1 LSELYLLFPSLHPGL
16 RLQRALWSCKD
27 FEESN
32 RNILRRRC
40 GLEMKCIHERVI
52 AIFIMLHAPLAA
64 LSQQAPAA
72 PEQPWQATPK
82 TQPSVP
88 PPHVPTFVP
97 DPLKIYTLPELVDIA
112 EQNNPDT
119 RVAWENAKAR
129 AADLG
134 VSKASLYP
142 TLAALALA
150 QTYRI
155 DLFFSPDYY
164 RQTVGT
170 FSPTLV
176 LDYIIFDFGRRLQ
189 VVAIS
194 RSNLL
199 AANFLFNDTHRKI
212 IFQVMAAYYRVLNS
226 KGQEDA
232 QEANLKNAQTVQAAA
247 EARLHEGL
255 ATLPDVL
262 EARSAAAQA
271 DYDLQAAIG
280 ATEIAHGDL
289 ATALGISP
297 TSRFQVEGIQHL
309 TIPQDLTDTVETS
322 IDRAL
327 AQRPDLMQ
335 QVEQLRAAGAEIKA
349 AKTAYLPTLSIDG
362 SGGLS
367 RSYGQQNLTPGV
379 YSPTQETWDARL
391 SLTWNL
397 FDGFARE
404 NRLARAKAD
413 QKQAAAE
420 VDAIRDQVENQ
431 VWSAYST
438 ARTALRQQKAAA
450 ALLAA
455 ASESYD
461 AALQSYN
468 FGVRSQIDVVSAQR
482 TLAVARTAD
491 VSARTQLLTGI
502 AALAFQT
509 GDLLHHAKGP

>member
-1 LSELYLLFPSLHPGL
+1 
-16 RLQRALWSCKD
+16 
-27 FEESN
+27 
-32 RNILRRRC
+32 
-40 GLEMKCIHERVI
+40 MKCIHERVI
-52 AIFIMLHAPLAA
+52 AIFIMLHAPLVA

-72 PEQPWQATPK
+72 PEQPWQTTPK
-82 TQPSVP
+82 MQPSLP
-88 PPHVPTFVP
+88 PPHVPAFVP

-112 EQNNPDT
+112 ERNNPDT

-150 QTYRI
+150 DSDRTDI
-155 DLFFSPDYY
+155 FFTPDWI
-164 RQTVGT
+164 RQTTGT

-199 AANFLFNDTHRKI
+199 AANFSFNDIHRKI
-212 IFQVMAAYYRVLNS
+212 IFQVMEAYYRVLNS

-247 EARLHEGL
+247 EARLQEGL

-297 TSRFQVEGIQHL
+297 TSQFQVEGIQHL
-309 TIPQDLTDTVETS
+309 TIPQDLTDAVETS

-327 AQRPDLMQ
+327 AQRPDLME

-362 SGGLS
+362 SGGLA
-367 RSYGQQNLTPGV
+367 RTYGQQNLAPGV

-468 FGVRSQIDVVSAQR
+468 FGLRSQIDVVSAQR

>member
-1 LSELYLLFPSLHPGL
+1 
-16 RLQRALWSCKD
+16 
-27 FEESN
+27 
-32 RNILRRRC
+32 
-40 GLEMKCIHERVI
+40 MKCFQERVFV
-52 AIFIMLHAPLAA
+52 IFVMLCAPLIAV
-64 LSQQAPAA
+64 SQQAPAA
-72 PEQPWQATPK
+72 PDRPWKGTPK
-82 TQPSVP
+82 MQPGVP
-88 PPHVPTFVP
+88 PRHSPVFVP
-97 DPLKIYTLPELVDIA
+97 DPLKIYTLPELVDVA
-112 EQNNPDT
+112 EQNNPET

-129 AADLG
+129 AAELG

-142 TLAALALA
+142 TLAAVALA
-150 QTYRI
+150 DTNRSQ
-155 DLFFSPDYY
+155 LFFSPNYY
-164 RQTVGT
+164 RQTSGT
-170 FSPTLV
+170 FSPVLV

-189 VVAIS
+189 EVTIS

-212 IFQVMAAYYRVLNS
+212 IFQVMAAYYRVLNG

-232 QEANLKNAQTVQAAA
+232 QEANLKNAQTVQNAA

-297 TSRFQVEGIQHL
+297 TSKFQVESIQNL
-309 TIPQDLTDTVETS
+309 SIPQDLTDTVETS

-349 AKTAYLPTLSIDG
+349 AKTAYLPTLSFDG
-362 SGGLS
+362 NGGLAHI
-367 RSYGQQNLTPGV
+367 YAQQNFGPGL
-379 YSPTQETWDARL
+379 YSPNQETWDAKL
-391 SLTWNL
+391 SLSWNL

-404 NRLARAKAD
+404 NRLAKAKAD

-420 VDAIRDQVENQ
+420 VDTVRDQVENQ

-461 AALQSYN
+461 AALQTYN
-468 FGVRSQIDVVSAQR
+468 YGVRSQIDVVFAQR
-482 TLAVARTAD
+482 ALAAARTAD

-502 AALAFQT
+502 ASLALQT

>member
-1 LSELYLLFPSLHPGL
+1 
-16 RLQRALWSCKD
+16 
-27 FEESN
+27 
-32 RNILRRRC
+32 
-40 GLEMKCIHERVI
+40 
-52 AIFIMLHAPLAA
+52 
-64 LSQQAPAA
+64 
-72 PEQPWQATPK
+72 
-82 TQPSVP
+82 
-88 PPHVPTFVP
+88 
-97 DPLKIYTLPELVDIA
+97 VDIA
-112 EQNNPDT
+112 EQNNPET

-129 AADLG
+129 ATEVG

-142 TLAALALA
+142 TLAALVLA
-150 QTYRI
+150 DSNRTNI
-155 DLFFSPDYY
+155 FFSPNYI
-164 RQTVGT
+164 RQTTGT
-170 FSPTLV
+170 FSPALV

-189 VVAIS
+189 DVAIS
-194 RSNLL
+194 RSDLL
-199 AANFLFNDTHRKI
+199 AANFLFNDTHRRI
-212 IFQVMAAYYRVLNS
+212 IFQVMEAYYRVLNS

-232 QEANLKNAQTVQAAA
+232 QEANLKNAQTVQDAA

-280 ATEIAHGDL
+280 VTEIAHGDL

-297 TSRFQVEGIQHL
+297 TSQFQVESIQNL

-327 AQRPDLMQ
+327 VQRPDLMQ
-335 QVEQLRAAGAEIKA
+335 RVEQVRAAAAEIKV
-349 AKTAYLPTLSIDG
+349 AKTAYLPTLSFDG
-362 SGGLS
+362 SGGLA
-367 RSYGQQNLTPGV
+367 RTYGQQNLDPGY
-379 YSPTQETWDARL
+379 YSKTQETWDARL
-391 SLTWNL
+391 NLTWNL

-404 NRLARAKAD
+404 NRLSRAKAD
-413 QKQAAAE
+413 QKQATAE
-420 VDAIRDQVENQ
+420 LDAIRDQVENQ

-450 ALLAA
+450 ALLVA

-482 TLAVARTAD
+482 ALAVARTAD

>member
-1 LSELYLLFPSLHPGL
+1 MKNACAQLVAILITLQAP
-16 RLQRALWSCKD
+16 RL
-27 FEESN
+27 
-32 RNILRRRC
+32 
-40 GLEMKCIHERVI
+40 CIG
-52 AIFIMLHAPLAA
+52 
-64 LSQQAPAA
+64 QQAPATAERPWVA
-72 PEQPWQATPK
+72 PKQLPA
-82 TQPSVP
+82 VP
-88 PPHVPTFVP
+88 LQHVAFVP
-97 DPLKIYTLPELVDIA
+97 DPSKSYTLAELVDLA
-112 EQNNPDT
+112 ERNNPET

-150 QTYRI
+150 DTSRGE
-155 DLFFSPDYY
+155 LFLYPDYV
-164 RQTVGT
+164 RQTSGT
-170 FSPTLV
+170 FSPVLV
-176 LDYIIFDFGRRLQ
+176 LDYILFDFGRRSQ
-189 VVAIS
+189 EIAIN

-199 AANFLFNDTHRKI
+199 SANFLFNDTHRRI
-212 IFQVMAAYYRVLNS
+212 IYEVMAAYYRVLNS

-289 ATALGISP
+289 ANAVGISP
-297 TSRFQVEGIQHL
+297 TSALQVESIQNL
-309 TIPQDLTDTVETS
+309 TIPQDLSDTVDAS

-327 AQRPDLMQ
+327 AQRPDLLQ
-335 QVEQLRAAGAEIKA
+335 RVEQLRAAEAEIKA
-349 AKTAYLPTLSIDG
+349 AKTAYLPTLSFNG
-362 SGGLS
+362 TGGLAHT
-367 RSYGQQNLTPGV
+367 YTQQDLTPGL
-379 YSPTQETWDARL
+379 YSPNQETWDAKL

-404 NRLARAKAD
+404 NKLARARAD
-413 QKQAAAE
+413 QQQAVAAI
-420 VDAIRDQVENQ
+420 ATTRNQVENQ

-461 AALQSYN
+461 AALQSY
-468 FGVRSQIDVVSAQR
+468 GYGLRSQIDVVSAQR
-482 TLAVARTAD
+482 ALAVARTSD
-491 VSARTQLLTGI
+491 VNARTQLLTGI
-502 AALAFQT
+502 AALSFET
-509 GDLLHHAKGP
+509 GDLLHHAP

>member
-1 LSELYLLFPSLHPGL
+1 MKNICA
-16 RLQRALWSCKD
+16 RLVV
-27 FEESN
+27 
-32 RNILRRRC
+32 ILITLQAPRI
-40 GLEMKCIHERVI
+40 CI
-52 AIFIMLHAPLAA
+52 
-64 LSQQAPAA
+64 SQQAPAA
-72 PEQPWQATPK
+72 AERPWEVTPNQPV
-82 TQPSVP
+82 VP
-88 PPHVPTFVP
+88 QQHVAFVP
-97 DPLKIYTLPELVDIA
+97 DPLKIYTLAELVDIA
-112 EQNNPDT
+112 ERNNPET

-150 QTYRI
+150 DTSRGQ
-155 DLFFSPDYY
+155 LFLSPDYV
-164 RQTVGT
+164 RETSGT
-170 FSPTLV
+170 FSPVLV
-176 LDYIIFDFGRRLQ
+176 VDYVIFDFGRRLQ
-189 VVAIS
+189 EIAIS

-199 AANFLFNDTHRKI
+199 ASNFLFNDTHRKI

-232 QEANLKNAQTVQAAA
+232 QEANLKNAQTVQDAA

-297 TSRFQVEGIQHL
+297 TSKFQVESIQNL
-309 TIPQDLTDTVETS
+309 TIPQDLTDTVENS

-327 AQRPDLMQ
+327 MQRPDLMQ

-349 AKTAYLPTLSIDG
+349 AKTAYLPTLSFDG
-362 SGGLS
+362 SGGEA
-367 RSYGQQNLTPGV
+367 RIYAQQNLGPGLYGPGL

-404 NRLARAKAD
+404 SRLAKAKAD
-413 QKQAAAE
+413 QKQAAAA
-420 VDAIRDQVENQ
+420 VDAVRDQVENQ

-438 ARTALRQQKAAA
+438 ARTALRQQRAAA

-482 TLAVARTAD
+482 ALAVARTAD

-509 GDLLHHAKGP
+509 GDLLHAKGP

>member
-1 LSELYLLFPSLHPGL
+1 MKTICA
-16 RLQRALWSCKD
+16 RLVV
-27 FEESN
+27 
-32 RNILRRRC
+32 ILIT
-40 GLEMKCIHERVI
+40 LQ
-52 AIFIMLHAPLAA
+52 APRICV
-64 LSQQAPAA
+64 SQQAPAA
-72 PEQPWQATPK
+72 PQRPWEMTPNMQPGIP
-82 TQPSVP
+82 PRPVP
-88 PPHVPTFVP
+88 AFVP
-97 DPLKIYTLPELVDIA
+97 DPLKTYTLSELVDIA

-150 QTYRI
+150 DTNRVQVF
-155 DLFFSPDYY
+155 LSPDYV
-164 RQTVGT
+164 RQTSGT
-170 FSPTLV
+170 FSPVLV

-189 VVAIS
+189 EVAIS

-212 IFQVMAAYYRVLNS
+212 VFQVMAAYYRVLNS

-232 QEANLKNAQTVQAAA
+232 QEANLKNAQTVQDAA

-297 TSRFQVEGIQHL
+297 TSPFQVESIQHL
-309 TIPQDLTDTVETS
+309 TIPQDLTDTVENS

-327 AQRPDLMQ
+327 VQRPDLMQ
-335 QVEQLRAAGAEIKA
+335 QVEQLRAAGAEIRA
-349 AKTAYLPTLSIDG
+349 AKTAYLPTLSFDV
-362 SGGLS
+362 SGGLD
-367 RSYGQQNLTPGV
+367 RIYAQQNLAPGLFGPGL

-404 NRLARAKAD
+404 SRLAKAKAD
-413 QKQAAAE
+413 QKQATAE
-420 VDAIRDQVENQ
+420 VDAVRDQVENQ

-438 ARTALRQQKAAA
+438 ARTALRQQRAAA

-482 TLAVARTAD
+482 ALAVARTAD

-509 GDLLHHAKGP
+509 GDLLHAKGP

>member
-1 LSELYLLFPSLHPGL
+1 MLGMLLVGEIAGAQKAPPTPARPWDVPSG
-16 RLQRALWSCKD
+16 
-27 FEESN
+27 
-32 RNILRRRC
+32 
-40 GLEMKCIHERVI
+40 
-52 AIFIMLHAPLAA
+52 
-64 LSQQAPAA
+64 QQQLNAPARPA
-72 PEQPWQATPK
+72 PVFTPDTSK
-82 TQPSVP
+82 T
-88 PPHVPTFVP
+88 
-97 DPLKIYTLPELVDIA
+97 YTLPELVNIA
-112 EQNNPDT
+112 EQNNPET

-134 VSKASLYP
+134 VSKATLYP

-150 QTYRI
+150 DSSRVDI
-155 DLFFSPDYY
+155 FFSPHWI
-164 RQTVGT
+164 RQTAGT

-176 LDYIIFDFGRRLQ
+176 MDYVIFDFGRRLDE
-189 VVAIS
+189 VAIS

-199 AANFLFNDTHRKI
+199 AANFSFNDTHRKV
-212 IFQVMAAYYRVLNS
+212 IFGVMEAYYRLLNS

-247 EARLHEGL
+247 EARLELGL

-262 EARSAAAQA
+262 EARSATAQA

-289 ATALGISP
+289 ATVLGISP
-297 TSRFQVEGIQHL
+297 TNQFQVESIQDL
-309 TIPQDLTDTVETS
+309 TIPQELPDTVEKS

-327 AQRPDLMQ
+327 TQRPDLMQ

-349 AKTAYLPTLSIDG
+349 ARSAYLPTLSFDG
-362 SGGLS
+362 YGGLS
-367 RSYGQQNLTPGV
+367 RTNAQQFTNGQPFSGPAI
-379 YSPTQETWDARL
+379 YSPNQETWDARL

-413 QKQAAAE
+413 QRQAAAQ

-438 ARTALRQQKAAA
+438 AKTALRQQRAAA

-468 FGVRSQIDVVSAQR
+468 YGVRSQIDVVSAQR
-482 TLAVARTAD
+482 ALAAARTAD
-491 VSARTQLLTGI
+491 VSARTNLLTGV

-509 GDLLHHAKGP
+509 GDLLHAKGP

>member
-1 LSELYLLFPSLHPGL
+1 V
-16 RLQRALWSCKD
+16 A
-27 FEESN
+27 
-32 RNILRRRC
+32 
-40 GLEMKCIHERVI
+40 
-52 AIFIMLHAPLAA
+52 
-64 LSQQAPAA
+64 
-72 PEQPWQATPK
+72 
-82 TQPSVP
+82 
-88 PPHVPTFVP
+88 FVP
-97 DPLKIYTLPELVDIA
+97 DPLKNYTLAELVDLA
-112 EQNNPDT
+112 ERNNPET

-150 QTYRI
+150 NTNRSQ
-155 DLFFSPDYY
+155 LFLSPEFV
-164 RQTVGT
+164 RQTSGT
-170 FSPTLV
+170 FSPVLV

-189 VVAIS
+189 EVAIS

-226 KGQEDA
+226 KGQEEA
-232 QEANLKNAQTVQAAA
+232 QEANLKNAQTVQDAA

-297 TSRFQVEGIQHL
+297 TSQFQVESIQHL
-309 TIPQDLTDTVETS
+309 TIPQDLTDTVENS

-327 AQRPDLMQ
+327 AQRPDLME

-349 AKTAYLPTLSIDG
+349 AKTAYLPTLSFDG
-362 SGGLS
+362 SGGLA
-367 RSYGQQNLTPGV
+367 RIYAQQNLGSGLFGPGL

-404 NRLARAKAD
+404 NRLAKAKAD
-413 QKQAAAE
+413 QKQAAAA
-420 VDAIRDQVENQ
+420 VDSVRDQVENQ

-438 ARTALRQQKAAA
+438 ARTALRQQRAAA

-482 TLAVARTAD
+482 ALAVARTAD
-491 VSARTQLLTGI
+491 VTARTQLLTRI

-509 GDLLHHAKGP
+509 GDLLHAKGP

>member
-1 LSELYLLFPSLHPGL
+1 
-16 RLQRALWSCKD
+16 
-27 FEESN
+27 
-32 RNILRRRC
+32 
-40 GLEMKCIHERVI
+40 
-52 AIFIMLHAPLAA
+52 
-64 LSQQAPAA
+64 
-72 PEQPWQATPK
+72 
-82 TQPSVP
+82 
-88 PPHVPTFVP
+88 
-97 DPLKIYTLPELVDIA
+97 
-112 EQNNPDT
+112 
-119 RVAWENAKAR
+119 VAWENAKAR

-150 QTYRI
+150 QSAR
-155 DLFFSPDYY
+155 DDVFFAPAYY
-164 RQTVGT
+164 RQTTGT
-170 FSPTLV
+170 FSPVLV
-176 LDYIIFDFGRRLQ
+176 VDYVIFDFGRRLDEI
-189 VVAIS
+189 AIS
-194 RSNLL
+194 RSDLL

-212 IFQVMAAYYRVLNS
+212 IFQVMEAYYRLLNS

-232 QEANLKNAQTVQAAA
+232 QEANLKNAQTVQDAA

-297 TSRFQVEGIQHL
+297 ISQFQVESIQAL
-309 TIPQDLTDTVETS
+309 TLPQALPDTVEKS

-362 SGGLS
+362 SGGLA
-367 RSYGQQNLTPGV
+367 RTYGEQNQTPGI
-379 YSPTQETWDARL
+379 YSPTQETWDVRL

-404 NRLARAKAD
+404 EKLARAKAD

-450 ALLAA
+450 ALLTAS
-455 ASESYD
+455 SESYD

-468 FGVRSQIDVVSAQR
+468 YGVRSQIDVVSAQR
-482 TLAVARTAD
+482 ALAVARTAD
-491 VSARTQLLTGI
+491 VSARTQLLTSI

-509 GDLLHHAKGP
+509 GDLLYAKAP